1 MTTSSFVIRMSW
13 KRNEKKKEKKR
24 KKKKKMKKKRK
35 KKYEEKKSHTR
46 TDIMS
51 HFTECARLVCHW
63 YSTRWIYEFNEI
75 TMSEKKKIK

>member
-1 MTTSSFVIRMSW
+1 MVETIMTTSSFVIRMSW
-13 KRNEKKKEKKR
+13 KRKEKKR
-24 KKKKKMKKKRK
+24 TK

-63 YSTRWIYEFNEI
+63 YSTRWINEFNEI
-75 TMSEKKKIK
+75 TMSEKK